1 MYSGKSLDDLIEAG
15 WHVIDTEFD
24 AGAFYYWKK
33 KALDFLTDFVG
44 PDHESTRSFKN
55 CIEQTKGFDP
65 LDHRSI
71 LTAAS
76 KDTCAIEEEGERLFL
91 ASSECPTAIHF
102 RANETVSLVEASFKP
117 ALTCRHARV
126 RKNPL

>member
-44 PDHESTRSFKN
+44 PDHESTRSFRN
-55 CIEQTKGFDP
+55 CIEQTEKFDP
-65 LDHRSI
+65 LDPGEVRITGSN
-71 LTAAS
+71 
-76 KDTCAIEEEGERLFL
+76 DTHAIEEEVKRLF
-91 ASSECPTAIHF
+91 
-102 RANETVSLVEASFKP
+102 
-117 ALTCRHARV
+117 
-126 RKNPL
+126 